1 MTMNLLFSLRQ
12 AVEDRTDEAQ
22 KRAACAAVVKAYR
35 AEALEAAKQK
45 LYRERRGLPVMYF
58 LSDKT
63 DEMFAVLTHFVCSV
77 LFDSEQDSMPAVV
90 ACGGYGRRELAPF
103 SDIDILFLI
112 DENASEIQRERVL
125 FLVYLLW
132 DAGMKTGYAVRTPRE
147 CVEDARAD
155 MTIRTNLLEARFVC
169 GDEGLFEDFSHRYE
183 DFKAHEDVAAFVKE
197 KLRERD
203 ERHKR
208 TGRSQYMLE
217 PDLKE
222 GCGGLRDLHLLF
234 WLFKYVFGITDMRE
248 ASARGILSDKT
259 VDLFLKA
266 HAFLDTLRCCLHFY
280 RGRRGDILT
289 MDAQQAIA
297 KVLEYDDRKGGLSA
311 VERLMKHY
319 YIVSKT
325 VGALSKYFTAAVQ
338 DALSG
343 GAVIGQIDGEDAFCL
358 ENGRIAFKRGAFV
371 SAADLLKLFWLM
383 HKTGAEPAPDALQT
397 VVGRV
402 KEIRAIRKLPQAR
415 AMFFDILLSER
426 AQSVL
431 HAMLDTGALCEMIPV
446 FKRISGQMQ
455 FDMYHV
461 YTTDEHTLK
470 ALEFL
475 QSAEQTSDAP
485 FVQTRRALHVAVL
498 LHDIGKG
505 AGGNHAEKGA
515 VLAQKT
521 LNDLGLDDAEKEIV
535 VWLIRNHLLMSEVAF
550 KRDIYDPKTV
560 EGFVEKVASPERL
573 RLLYALTAADIKAV
587 GPAVWNGFK
596 ARLLSDLFK
605 RALAAMRGDN
615 VGQRLVS
622 AFQKDLVA
630 RFRDSGE
637 KAYFCARNDVLPEMT
652 EFTVV
657 AKDRAGLFASICGA
671 MAVVGVSIV
680 GATVMTL
687 DDVVADTFYVQDTDG
702 ALLGD
707 GRCGALKSEKKTKR
721 LKDKILAA
729 LDDSG
734 ALDAEVSQKRLSSAK
749 KPFYYPLKI
758 SIDNNQ
764 SDSCTLI
771 EIDGSDCV
779 GFLYAVAG
787 AMTKADLQIDSAHI
801 YTYGTHVVDVFYVK
815 TAAGGKIAPDDAD
828 GIKRELSGVM
838 ERLNL

>member
-1 MTMNLLFSLRQ
+1 MMNLLFSLREAAKAQ
-12 AVEDRTDEAQ
+12 ADDI
-22 KRAACAAVVKAYR
+22 KNRAAYAAVVKAYR
-35 AEALEAAKQK
+35 AEVLETAKQK
-45 LYRERRGLPVMYF
+45 LYKERRGLPVMYY

-63 DEMFAVLTHFVCSV
+63 DEMFAVLTHFICAV
-77 LFDSEQDSMPAVV
+77 LFDSPDDPMPAAV

-103 SDIDILFLI
+103 SDIDILLLI

-125 FLVYLLW
+125 YLVYLLW
-132 DAGMKTGYAVRTPRE
+132 DAGMKIGYAVRTPRE

-155 MTIRTNLLEARFVC
+155 MTVRTNLLEARLIC
-169 GDEGLFEDFSHRYE
+169 GNEALFNDFSRRYE
-183 DFKAHEDVAAFVKE
+183 EFKAQEDVGAFVKD

-208 TGRSQYMLE
+208 TGQSQYMLE
-217 PDLKE
+217 PDLKD

-248 ASARGILSDKT
+248 AGARGILSDKT

-297 KVLEYDDRKGGLSA
+297 KTLEYDDRSGGLSA

-319 YIVSKT
+319 YIVSGA
-325 VGALSKYFTAAVQ
+325 VGALSKYFTAVVQ
-338 DALSG
+338 DALAG
-343 GAVIGQIDGEDAFCL
+343 GAKIEPIHGEDAFCL
-358 ENGRIAFKRGAFV
+358 ENGRIAFKQGAFI
-371 SAADLLKLFWLM
+371 SAVDLLKLFWLM
-383 HKTGAEPAPDALQT
+383 HKTGRELAPNALQT

-415 AMFFDILLSER
+415 ALFFDILLSENS
-426 AQSVL
+426 SVVM

-475 QSAEQTSDAP
+475 QSAEQTSDTP
-485 FVQTRRALHVAVL
+485 FIQTRRALHVAVL

-505 AGGNHAEKGA
+505 SGGGHAEKGA

-560 EGFVEKVASPERL
+560 AGFVEKVGSPERL

-615 VGQRLVS
+615 VGERLVS

-630 RFRDSGE
+630 RFRESGE
-637 KAYFCARNDVLPEMT
+637 KAFFCVRNDVLPEMT

-657 AKDRAGLFASICGA
+657 AKDRAGLFSSICGA

-680 GATVMTL
+680 GATVITL

-702 ALLGD
+702 ALLGS
-707 GRCGALKSEKKTKR
+707 GLCGALKSEKKTKR

-734 ALDAEVSQKRLSSAK
+734 ALDAEVAQKRLSSAK

-758 SIDNNQ
+758 SIDDNQ
-764 SDSCTLI
+764 SDSCSLL
-771 EIDGSDCV
+771 EVDGSDCV

-787 AMTKADLQIDSAHI
+787 AMTKAGLQIDSAHI
-801 YTYGTHVVDVFYVK
+801 YTYGAHVVDVFYVK
-815 TAAGGKIAPDDAD
+815 TADGGKIAPADAD
-828 GIKRELSGVM
+828 KIRRELSDVM
-838 ERLNL
+838 ERLDS